1 MCNVEKN
8 GNFMVNF
15 VNFTPQSWQSI
26 SLKSN
31 TKPQEN
37 QATIVSNPVSENRG
51 TYPLTDAR
59 NVLVQP
65 VSFKGI
71 PGAHSNCLRWSLGC
85 SKETGIDE
93 PIPAS
98 IENATDWTYKDTGKD
113 DIKTAFKKSVKV
125 QGDEKKVGTNNYH
138 LYKTTLKIGNEN
150 IDVEYIGSKKGEKI
164 VKLQKVQRGKLVNNF
179 KEVSYN
185 GIPQQEWHDLNMLY
199 LAAATGFCQK
209 KDGADTAIKAL
220 EYECPRKPDMRF
232 ELKIKEKEANGDGS
246 DSRWLCPKPT
256 KNANGEVVFNWIEWV
271 DKWHKGGNCNM
282 SKPLSQAPIF

>member
-1 MCNVEKN
+1 
-8 GNFMVNF
+8 MVNF

-26 SLKSN
+26 SLKRN
-31 TKPQEN
+31 AEPQQN
-37 QATIVSNPVSENRG
+37 QTSTASNPVSENRG
-51 TYPLTDAR
+51 TYPLMDAR

-65 VSFKGI
+65 VSFKSI
-71 PGAHSNCLRWSLGC
+71 PHASSNCKRWSLNC
-85 SKETGIDE
+85 SQKTGIDE

-125 QGDEKKVGTNNYH
+125 QGDEKQVGTNIYH
-138 LYKTTLKIGNEN
+138 FYKTTLKIGNED

-164 VKLQKVQRGKLVNNF
+164 VKLQKVQRGKLVNTF
-179 KEVSYN
+179 SEATYK
-185 GIPQQEWHDLNMLY
+185 GIEQSKWHDLNILY

-209 KDGADTAIKAL
+209 ADGADTAIKAL
-220 EYECPRKPDMRF
+220 EYEYPRKPDMRF
-232 ELKIKEKEANGDGS
+232 ELKIKEKEANGDGG

-256 KNANGEVVFNWIEWV
+256 KNANGEVVFNWIELV